1 VRKALLLIA
10 AIALPA
16 AAAYSALSPGDA
28 LCFGHRG
35 ASYRIATGPLPPD
48 FRIKIEDGA
57 QRPDLRM
64 QPVDRAEIADF
75 VLVDDADN
83 GAACRSSV
91 PVRTVRLDAETPSPD
106 VTVSLSAGAGP
117 ADYKIYVKS
126 QRFSQSDA
134 AALLAAMWKSDQRRE
149 LAAAAAR

>member
-1 VRKALLLIA
+1 LLLIA
-10 AIALPA
+10 AVALP

-35 ASYRIATGPLPPD
+35 ASYRIAAGPLPPD
-48 FRIKIEDGA
+48 FRIKIEAGA
-57 QRPDLRM
+57 QRPDLRI
-64 QPVDRAEIADF
+64 QLVDRAEIADF
-75 VLVDDADN
+75 VLVDDADT

-91 PVRTVRLDAETPSPD
+91 PVRTVRLDAEAPSPD
-106 VTVSLSAGAGP
+106 VTVALSAGADP
-117 ADYKIYVKS
+117 ADYKIYVRS

-149 LAAAAAR
+149 LAAAAR